1 MSSYNRLLPTSNN
14 TPERQNKT
22 MLSKLLRQISNFG
35 MDAEQM
41 VIKNTVTTSINEE
54 PGDGSQ
60 GGGLMYDAFSKKTI
74 AKLLDKK
81 SIAYLDRA
89 FSDKNNIL
97 RQYSVKLEIKDFV
110 SDMADECIIYD
121 TSNFFC
127 TAKDLP
133 SEFDNTVKQRYQEN
147 FIKLYNNF
155 GFADNLTA
163 WNYMK
168 NFLVYGY
175 LVFEIVYDNKQK
187 NIIDISPIDPASLV
201 PASDPETGT
210 IIWIQYPDS
219 PVARK
224 ILLDA
229 QIIYISYSNNRDYA
243 ETSYVENLIRPY
255 NELKLIEQTKILYN
269 INQSA
274 IYKKFIVPT
283 NGLSPTQGKNVVR
296 ELMSEYYEHVQFDD
310 SLGTV
315 TINGS
320 ADLPLSKDFWF
331 PSGDAG
337 TPTVEIV
344 GASGNDLNE
353 DIMLKHFRN
362 NLRIASKFPAS
373 RSNTE
378 DGGGTIHNDASEIT
392 NNEIKF
398 GLYKKRI
405 QTVFKE
411 LIVKPL
417 KIQMICDFP
426 ELRMDQNFLTSI
438 NIEFN
443 QNEYF
448 EKWKRLGNLAK
459 EAEIVSTLNANLPAE
474 DDAFIP
480 NEYALKHIMSFTNDQ
495 YDELMRYR
503 LEREK
508 KKGQIT
514 GGTTPEGGGSSDAGM
529 SGGDMDADTGVQ
541 SQPSAQTQAETPP
554 PAQETPPTETV

>member
-14 TPERQNKT
+14 TPERQNRS
-22 MLSKLLRQISNFG
+22 MYSKLLRQISNFG
-35 MDAEQM
+35 MDSDQM

-60 GGGLMYDAFSKKTI
+60 GGGLLYDAFSKKTI

-81 SIAYLDRA
+81 SIAFLDRA
-89 FSDKNNIL
+89 FNDKNNIL

-121 TSNFFC
+121 SSNFFC
-127 TAKDLP
+127 TAKDLS

-155 GFADNLTA
+155 GFVDNLTA

-187 NIIDISPIDPASLV
+187 NIIDISPIDPATLV

-219 PVARK
+219 PTARK

-274 IYKKFIVPT
+274 IYKKFIIPT
-283 NGLSPTQGKNVVR
+283 TGLNDRQAKAVMR
-296 ELMSEYYEHVQFDD
+296 QLMNDYYEHVQFDD

-331 PSGDAG
+331 PSGG
-337 TPTVEIV
+337 EGSSPTVDIV
-344 GASGNDLNE
+344 AAGGNDLNE
-353 DIMLKHFRN
+353 DVMLKHFRN
-362 NLRIASKFPAS
+362 NLRVASKFPAS

-378 DGGGTIHNDASEIT
+378 DGGGSIHNDASEIT

-459 EAEIVSTLNANLPAE
+459 EAEIVSTLNSNLPAE
-474 DDAFIP
+474 DDAYIP

-503 LEREK
+503 LERER
-508 KKGQIT
+508 KKGGDT
-514 GGTTPEGGGSSDAGM
+514 SGTTPEGGGM
-529 SGGDMDADTGVQ
+529 SEPPVESGPV
-541 SQPSAQTQAETPP
+541 QTQAQPTPSEETPTV
-554 PAQETPPTETV
+554 QETPIETV